1 MITKSPEEI
10 GAMLVGEGF
19 ITERQ
24 LEKAKVQADRSKE
37 PLQKVLVTMGFVTDK
52 DIVESLGKAMNVAFV
67 DLDGM
72 HLDNELVKS
81 IPEHLAKRY
90 NVIPVE
96 QKDNKLTLAMVD
108 PLNVLAIDDIRLITG
123 FDIKPVIATEEAIN
137 KAISSMFGTTE
148 MVAVDDA
155 VKELAT
161 TDFGGMEVEDEVDED
176 ADVDI
181 NKLKELV
188 DEAPIVRVVNLIISQ
203 AINDKASDIHIEPE
217 ARNVKVR
224 YRVDGVLHDV
234 MSPPK
239 HIQAPMVSRIK
250 IMSSMDIAERRIP
263 QDGKIHL
270 RHDGR
275 EFDLRVSSVPC
286 IHGEKVVMRIL
297 DRGSVMLG
305 LNKLGFSDV
314 NQHMF
319 EEVVEKPYGMILVTG
334 PTGSGK
340 STTLYSCLN
349 KLNTGLTNIM
359 TIEDPVEY
367 QLPGIN
373 QVQVNTKADLTFAS
387 ALRAFLRQDPDI
399 IMVGE
404 IRDQETARI
413 AVEAALTGHL
423 VLSTL
428 HTNDA
433 SGAISRLVDMGVEP
447 FLVASSVIG
456 VLGQRLARTICPNCK
471 EPYEP
476 TPEAVRRFGLSM
488 YSDNVL
494 NFYRGRGCDNC
505 KMTGYRG
512 RTGIHEILTI
522 TDRVRALILRRCSTA
537 EIKQAAIEE
546 GMRTMQDDGL
556 AKVLSGVTS
565 MEECLRVV
573 YVESSGDF

>member
-1 MITKSPEEI
+1 MITKSNEEI
-10 GAMLVGEGF
+10 GQMLVSEGF

-24 LEKAKVQADRSKE
+24 LDKAKADSIRRNES
-37 PLQKVLVTMGFVTDK
+37 LRKVLVGMGFVSDK
-52 DIVESLGKAMNVAFV
+52 DIVESLGKQMGVSFV
-67 DLDGM
+67 DIDNMTLDT
-72 HLDNELVKS
+72 ELVKS

-90 NVIPVE
+90 NVIPVAQQE
-96 QKDNKLTLAMVD
+96 NKLTLAMAD

-123 FDIKPVIATEEAIN
+123 FDIQPVIATEEAIN
-137 KAISSMFGTTE
+137 KAIGSMFGVTD
-148 MVAVDDA
+148 MVAVEGA
-155 VKELAT
+155 VKDIAE
-161 TDFGGMEVEDEVDED
+161 TDFGGMEIEDDVEEEIALD
-176 ADVDI
+176 
-181 NKLKELV
+181 KLKELV

-217 ARNVKVR
+217 VRTVRVR

-234 MSPPK
+234 MNPPK

-250 IMSSMDIAERRIP
+250 IMSNMDIAERRIP

-275 EFDLRVSSVPC
+275 EFDLRVSTVPT

-297 DRGSVMLG
+297 DKGSVMLG

-314 NQHMF
+314 NQRMF
-319 EEVVEKPYGMILVTG
+319 EAIVDKPYGMILVTG

-349 KLNTGLTNIM
+349 KLNTGTTNIL

-367 QLPGIN
+367 QLPGVN
-373 QVQVNTKADLTFAS
+373 QVQVNTKANLTFAS
-387 ALRAFLRQDPDI
+387 ALRSFLRQDPDI

-404 IRDQETARI
+404 IRDTETARI

-433 SGAISRLVDMGVEP
+433 SGAVSRLVEMGVEP
-447 FLVASSVIG
+447 FLVASSVVG

-476 TPEAVRRFGLSM
+476 SAEAIKRFGLSM
-488 YSDNVL
+488 FSDSDL
-494 NFYRGRGCDNC
+494 SFYRGRGCDNC

-522 TDRVRALILRRCSTA
+522 TDRVRALILRRSSTA
-537 EIKQAAIEE
+537 EIKQAATEE
-546 GMRTMQDDGL
+546 GMSTMQDDGL
-556 AKVLSGVTS
+556 NKVLSGVTS

>member
-1 MITKSPEEI
+1 MINKSNEEI
-10 GAMLVGEGF
+10 GKLLLDEGF

-24 LEKAKVQADRSKE
+24 LKKAQEDAERRNE
-37 PLQKVLVTMGFVTDK
+37 PLQKILVGMGFVSDK
-52 DIVESLGKAMNVAFV
+52 DIVESIGKQMGFVFADIESMN
-67 DLDGM
+67 LDP
-72 HLDNELVKS
+72 ELVKS
-81 IPEHLAKRY
+81 IPQDLAKRY
-90 NVIPVE
+90 NVIPIA
-96 QKDNKLTLAMVD
+96 QHDSSLTLAMAD
-108 PLNVLAIDDIRLITG
+108 PRNVLAIDDIRLITG
-123 FDIKPVIATEEAIN
+123 FDIKPVIAVEEAIT
-137 KAISSMFGTTE
+137 KAIGSMFGVTD
-148 MVAVDDA
+148 MVAVDSA
-155 VKELAT
+155 VKDIAE
-161 TDFGGMEVEDEVDED
+161 TDFGGMEVEDDVEDEIALD
-176 ADVDI
+176 
-181 NKLKELV
+181 KLKELV

-217 ARNVKVR
+217 VRTVKVR

-234 MSPPK
+234 MTPPK

-250 IMSSMDIAERRIP
+250 IMANMDIAERRIP

-275 EFDLRVSSVPC
+275 EFDLRVSTVPT

-297 DRGSVMLG
+297 DKGSVMLG
-305 LNKLGFSDV
+305 LNKLGFSEA
-314 NQHMF
+314 NQAKF
-319 EEVVEKPYGMILVTG
+319 ESIVEKPYGMILVTG

-349 KLNTGLTNIM
+349 KLNTGLTNIL

-367 QLPGIN
+367 QLPGVN
-373 QVQVNTKADLTFAS
+373 QVQVNPKANLTFAS

-404 IRDQETARI
+404 IRDAETANI

-433 SGAISRLVDMGVEP
+433 AGAVSRLVEMGVEP

-471 EPYEP
+471 EAVSAS
-476 TPEAVRRFGLSM
+476 PEAIKKFGLSM
-488 YSDNVL
+488 FADSDIS
-494 NFYRGRGCDNC
+494 FSHGRGCDNC

-512 RTGIHEILTI
+512 RTGIHEIMTMS
-522 TDRVRALILRRCSTA
+522 DRVRSLVLNRASTA
-537 EIKQAAIEE
+537 EIKQAAVEE
-546 GMRTMQDDGL
+546 GMSTMQDDGL
-556 AKVLSGVTS
+556 AKVLAGTTS

-573 YVESSGDF
+573 YVEGNDEF